1 MKRALLLLTGLAVAT
16 PAPAAA
22 AGEDTT
28 DLLYERAVAASQ
40 EGRHDAAATLFD
52 EVLGQ
57 MAPNHP
63 LRALALYG
71 AARANQRVGTADA
84 ACKAAERYKTFIGLP
99 DAEPEKREKAAKSLG
114 DLLAKCASKDAVAP
128 APASAAASTPAA
140 APAPASVQAPATVAP
155 AAPTPAPAPA
165 PDRTWAWVATGAAGA
180 SLVGG
185 ALLLVL
191 ADAAIDDGDAAM
203 ARFEDSGRTSVSAR
217 DAVRAADDRV
227 VTYANVGYGVLGL
240 GAALGGLATWLWV
253 RDPGATTAW
262 TPTPNGMI
270 WTGRF

>member
-1 MKRALLLLTGLAVAT
+1 MKRALLLLAGLAVLP

-28 DLLYERAVAASQ
+28 DVLYERAVSASQ

-63 LRALALYG
+63 LRALAFYG

-128 APASAAASTPAA
+128 APASAAVSSPAVA
-140 APAPASVQAPATVAP
+140 QAPASV
-155 AAPTPAPAPA
+155 PA
-165 PDRTWAWVATGAAGA
+165 PDRTSAWVATGAAGA

-203 ARFEDSGRTSVSAR
+203 ARFEDSGRTSASAR

-227 VTYANVGYGVLGL
+227 ATYANLGYGVLGL
-240 GAALGGLATWLWV
+240 GAVLGGLATWLWV
-253 RDPGATTAW
+253 RDPGAPTAW

>member
-1 MKRALLLLTGLAVAT
+1 MKRALLLLAGLAVLP

-28 DLLYERAVAASQ
+28 DVLYERAVSASQ

-63 LRALALYG
+63 LRALAFYG

-114 DLLAKCASKDAVAP
+114 DLLAKCASKTADARAP
-128 APASAAASTPAA
+128 ARGMQSGLPTTAWRPTPTWGTGCWASARSSAGSPPGYGCA
-140 APAPASVQAPATVAP
+140 
-155 AAPTPAPAPA
+155 TPAPP
-165 PDRTWAWVATGAAGA
+165 PPGHPRRTA
-180 SLVGG
+180 
-185 ALLLVL
+185 
-191 ADAAIDDGDAAM
+191 
-203 ARFEDSGRTSVSAR
+203 
-217 DAVRAADDRV
+217 
-227 VTYANVGYGVLGL
+227 
-240 GAALGGLATWLWV
+240 
-253 RDPGATTAW
+253 
-262 TPTPNGMI
+262 
-270 WTGRF
+270 

>member
-1 MKRALLLLTGLAVAT
+1 VKRALLLLAGLAVSTPVPAT
-16 PAPAAA
+16 A

-28 DLLYERAVAASQ
+28 DVLYERAVSASQ

-84 ACKAAERYKTFIGLP
+84 ACKAVERYKTFIGLP

-114 DLLAKCASKDAVAP
+114 DLLAKCASKDAVVP

-155 AAPTPAPAPA
+155 PPA

-253 RDPGATTAW
+253 RDPGAPTAW
-262 TPTPNGMI
+262 APTPNGMI

>member
-1 MKRALLLLTGLAVAT
+1 MKPALLLLAGLAVWR
-16 PAPAAA
+16 PAPASA

-28 DLLYERAVAASQ
+28 DVLYERAGSASQ
-40 EGRHDAAATLFD
+40 EGRHEAAATLFE

-71 AARANQRVGTADA
+71 AARANQRLGTPEA
-84 ACKAAERYKTFIGLP
+84 ACKAAERFKTFIGLP
-99 DAEPEKREKAAKSLG
+99 DAEPEKREKAAKGLG

-128 APASAAASTPAA
+128 VPASPASTA
-140 APAPASVQAPATVAP
+140 APAPAPASAQANATVAETASP
-155 AAPTPAPAPA
+155 PA

-180 SLVGG
+180 SFVGG

-191 ADAAIDDGDAAM
+191 ADAAIDDGDTAM
-203 ARFEDSGRTSVSAR
+203 ARFEDSGRTSISAR

-227 VTYANVGYGVLGL
+227 MTYANLGYGVLGL

-253 RDPGATTAW
+253 RDSGAATAW
-262 TPTPNGMI
+262 APTPNGMI